1 MSYSY
6 EHQILLLW
14 DAGMSVRQIAAM
26 TYYSRSTVET
36 VVRRMNGDHVVKHK
50 AAMRRGSEALRDAV
64 LGYLAARDR
73 QSSHAA

>member
-1 MSYSY
+1 MSNSF

-26 TYYSRSTVET
+26 TYYSRNTVET
-36 VVRRMNGDHVVKHK
+36 VVRNMNGDHGVKHK